1 MTGRLPLGPK
11 DESLESVVRAPIE
24 NSAKKLERKLAAL
37 VQDVCNECLGTGSLQ
52 FCGGETC
59 PACKGTGKP
68 STELSVHE
76 CSNCGLEAI
85 GENLPVDLNCVY
97 TGNPHRFYLKTIYT
111 KDSK

>member
-1 MTGRLPLGPK
+1 MHDSLHK
-11 DESLESVVRAPIE
+11 DDSLDSAVRAHVE
-24 NSAKKLERKLAAL
+24 NSAKKLDRKLAAL

-85 GENLPVDLNCVY
+85 GEDLPVDLNCVY
-97 TGNPHRFYLKTIYT
+97 TGNPHKFYLKTIYT

>member
-1 MTGRLPLGPK
+1 MTGRLL
-11 DESLESVVRAPIE
+11 DSVVRAHIE

-76 CSNCGLEAI
+76 CFNCGLEAI
-85 GENLPVDLNCVY
+85 GEDLPVDLNCVY

>member
-1 MTGRLPLGPK
+1 MKGRLPIGPT
-11 DESLESVVRAPIE
+11 LESVVRAHIE

-85 GENLPVDLNCVY
+85 GEDLLVDLNCVY

>member
-1 MTGRLPLGPK
+1 MTGRLLVCPK
-11 DESLESVVRAPIE
+11 DSLESVVRAHIE
-24 NSAKKLERKLAAL
+24 NSSKKLERKLAAL

-85 GENLPVDLNCVY
+85 GEDLPVDLNCVY
-97 TGNPHRFYLKTIYT
+97 TGNPHKFYLKTIYT